1 MADNRTLLGRTL
13 GKIRDECGVDSISMM
28 TPKDVK
34 DKLKYV
40 AVPQAESWRIDILK
54 ELLDVRSNKS
64 DISDF
69 SRNQIS
75 TMTSDICT
83 S

>member
-1 MADNRTLLGRTL
+1 ML
-13 GKIRDECGVDSISMM
+13 
-28 TPKDVK
+28 TPKPVK

-40 AVPQAESWRIDILK
+40 AVSQAESWRIDILK
-54 ELLDVRSNKS
+54 ELLDVRSNMS